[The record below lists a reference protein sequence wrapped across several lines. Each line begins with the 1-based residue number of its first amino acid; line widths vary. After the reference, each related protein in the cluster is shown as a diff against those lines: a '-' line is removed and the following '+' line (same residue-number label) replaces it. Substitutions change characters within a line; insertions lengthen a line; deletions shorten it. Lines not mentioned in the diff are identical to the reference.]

1 MRTGILGGTFD
12 PIHIAHLHAGECA
25 KHQAGLDRVLF
36 VPNGDPWQKLGRR
49 VSPGHHRLEMTRL
62 AVAGI
67 EGFEADAREVER
79 EGLTFTID
87 TLATF
92 PDDEDL
98 FLILGA
104 DAAAGL
110 PTWERSQEVIARAT
124 ILVAPRPGTPAEAVL
139 EVVPDAVFLEMPL
152 LQVSGTSIRAH
163 AASGGP
169 YRFLVT
175 QPVHGYAEA
184 NALYTNPPGGDMVI
198 PSQDTEEPS

>member
-25 KHQAGLDRVLF
+25 KHQAELDRVLF
-36 VPNGDPWQKLGRR
+36 MPAGDPWQKPGRR

-62 AVAGI
+62 AVADVD
-67 EGFEADAREVER
+67 GFEADAREVER
-79 EGLTFTID
+79 DGLTFTIE

-92 PDDEDL
+92 PDDEAL

-104 DAAAGL
+104 DAAVGL
-110 PTWERSQEVIARAT
+110 PTWERSEEVVSRVT
-124 ILVAPRPGTPAEAVL
+124 LLVAPRPGTPAEAVL

-152 LQVSGTSIRAH
+152 LQVSGTSIRTL
-163 AASGGP
+163 AAGGQP

-175 QPVHGYAEA
+175 EPVHRYAEA
-184 NALYTNPPGGDMVI
+184 NALYTNSPGGDMVI
-198 PSQDTEEPS
+198 PPQDTEEPS